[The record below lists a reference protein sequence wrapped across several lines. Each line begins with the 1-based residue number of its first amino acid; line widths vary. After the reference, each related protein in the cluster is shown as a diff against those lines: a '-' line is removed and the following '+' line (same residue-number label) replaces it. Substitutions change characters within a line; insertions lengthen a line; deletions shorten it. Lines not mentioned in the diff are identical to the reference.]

1 MILLIPGAVLLTVAA
16 VNVIFGQATIAV
28 ITGVVGLILV
38 LAWIFRHYSHRGDY
52 SRSGNAGQ

>member
-1 MILLIPGAVLLTVAA
+1 MLLTVAA